1 MPGSAKHQEHKEMPI
16 KKNLMENDPQSPV
29 DETEPDG
36 LVDPVSQEP
45 LTEQNQGTEQIAGP
59 ADTAGEDELG
69 NEHGSNEP
77 DKAEST
83 HLQIDTRLTIAD
95 VEALSPKLQVL
106 AVRGG
111 TVEID
116 AANLETID
124 TAGLQLLAM
133 FARKAEANGTR
144 VNWINVRNAI
154 VNSSKL
160 LGLHEVIGFA
170 A

>member
-1 MPGSAKHQEHKEMPI
+1 MPI
-16 KKNLMENDPQSPV
+16 EKNLMENEPQSRV

-36 LVDPVSQEP
+36 LLDPVSQEP
-45 LTEQNQGTEQIAGP
+45 LTERDQGTEQIAGP
-59 ADTAGEDELG
+59 ADAAGEDELG

-77 DKAEST
+77 DQAESA

-116 AANLETID
+116 AAALETVD

-133 FARKAEANGTR
+133 FARKAEANGTT